1 MTEEPVLEVERKG
14 NEVTVTVELPAEEL
28 SRAEDE
34 AYRKMAHEFT
44 VPGFRPGKVPKAVL
58 LSRYGEDLFDDEV
71 KEILIERWISKAIEE
86 HDLRPLSS
94 PKIEVLGFERGKAFS
109 FKATFAVWP
118 EVEIPDELD
127 LEIPEVPEAEVG
139 EEELAQTLEELKR
152 RAAVLEPKDGP
163 AEPGDLVRFKHRDQL
178 YEVEVESGEEG
189 LSGSLEGKKAGDTV
203 VVEDEKGRKLAIE
216 VTQVYRMLIPSEEEV
231 AAHYGEESWEGL
243 KEKAKGEIRRQKEE
257 ERKGLLRLAALDALA
272 EKLGIEVPQSLL
284 EEEVE
289 IELARHGGK
298 EELRPEVEEAVRRRM
313 RRWIVS
319 RLVAS
324 QKGLYPSDEEVRE
337 LARTLG
343 VEEDLVRSRLIFER
357 AADWI
362 LEHAKGKEAE

>member
-1 MTEEPVLEVERKG
+1 MAEKPVLKIERKG
-14 NEVTVTVELPAEEL
+14 NEVTITVELPGEEL
-28 SRAEDE
+28 ARAEDE

-44 VPGFRPGKVPKAVL
+44 VPGFRPGRVPKAVL
-58 LSRYGEDLFDDEV
+58 FSRYGEDLFDDEV

-86 HDLRPLSS
+86 HNLKPLSS
-94 PKIEVLGFERGKAFS
+94 PKIEVLEFQRGKRFS
-109 FKATFAVWP
+109 FKATLAVWP

-127 LEIPEVPEAEVG
+127 LQIPEAPEAEVG

-178 YEVEVESGEEG
+178 YEVEVGSEEG
-189 LSGSLEGKKAGDTV
+189 LPGKLKGKKAGDTV
-203 VVEDEKGRKLAIE
+203 VIEDEKGRKLAIE
-216 VTQVYRMLIPSEEEV
+216 ITQVYRVIIPSEEDV

-243 KEKAKGEIRRQKEE
+243 KEKAKEEIRRQKEE
-257 ERKGLLRLAALDALA
+257 ERRSLMRLAALDALA
-272 EKLGIEVPQSLL
+272 DKLNIEVPQTLL

-298 EELRPEVEEAVRRRM
+298 EELKPEIEEAVRRRM

-324 QKGLYPSDEEVRE
+324 QKGLYPSEGEVRE
-337 LARTLG
+337 LARSLG
-343 VEEDLVRSRLIFER
+343 VEED
-357 AADWI
+357 
-362 LEHAKGKEAE
+362 